1 MWEANSDLLSLMFGV
16 IGFVIELES
25 LLRNRML
32 TMIENI
38 ENVCIAACTPVNVLS
53 DHNKGIG
60 LHYSLFEL
68 SLIITWNIN
77 G

>member
-1 MWEANSDLLSLMFGV
+1 MFGV

-38 ENVCIAACTPVNVLS
+38 ESVCIAACTPVNVLS
-53 DHNKGIG
+53 DHNEGIG
-60 LHYSLFEL
+60 LHYI
-68 SLIITWNIN
+68 LIVRIKFDYNVEY
-77 G
+77 